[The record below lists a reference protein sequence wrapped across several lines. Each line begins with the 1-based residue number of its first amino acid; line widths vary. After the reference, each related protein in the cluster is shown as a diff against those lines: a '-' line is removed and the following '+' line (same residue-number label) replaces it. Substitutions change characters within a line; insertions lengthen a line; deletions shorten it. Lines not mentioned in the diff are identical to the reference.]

1 MQTSMDVPK
10 PHSTFDHLT
19 SHYPPWAKLLARK
32 YFTKTLIQFILHGNV
47 RDLVRLENP
56 DTEDINYVGLIDF
69 LANELFVARDIVVLY
84 DRAAG
89 IHFLDAQMQK
99 DFNHAISG
107 HDSLFGTEY
116 AKKRPRNPSQ
126 VLAIL
131 DNYFRLR
138 LNSGKRIACIIDYA
152 ETIIPMAEA
161 SMYSA
166 DDRSAL
172 VNLQRWAHDPLFL
185 QHDFTICLI
194 TENLSDLN
202 QQHVQSPWTAEINI
216 PLPENEERFT
226 FAEWATNDS
235 LSVFEQYSELTLDL
249 FAQNTPGLGYT
260 QLQTILADTLENK
273 SHLNFDHLTELKKR
287 MIEESAFGM
296 LEFVESNNNLDD
308 VAGHHEAKTHLR
320 HAASALRQGMHE
332 VMPMGYLVSGP
343 VGTGKTFL
351 ITCFANEI
359 GIPMVK
365 LKNFRSQWQGQT
377 EGNLERILNLLE
389 AMPPVAVMIDE
400 ADAALGNRDASG
412 DSGVSKRVFG
422 QIASFMSKPEHRGR
436 IIFFLITARP
446 DLMPVDLKR
455 QGRAEE
461 HIALF
466 YPSTPRD
473 RLELLRVMMRRTDVM
488 LSEDSVPRALLNGDT
503 VYSGADMEALLTRA
517 KFRAA
522 AMNGSPNAVTSEI
535 LSFVVGDFVPPS
547 NSEEKELQALVA
559 VMESTSQESL
569 PEMYQSMDRRDIAQ
583 RIQQLKMTVT

>member
-1 MQTSMDVPK
+1 MNNPQQESD
-10 PHSTFDHLT
+10 FDHHT
-19 SHYPPWAKLLARK
+19 APYPEWARVLARK
-32 YFTKTLIQFILHGNV
+32 YFTKTLVQFILHGNV
-47 RDLVRLENP
+47 RDLVRHEKHGS
-56 DTEDINYVGLIDF
+56 DEVDYIGLTHF
-69 LANELFVARDIVVLY
+69 LAHELFAARDIVVLY

-89 IHFLDAQMQK
+89 IHFLDSETSK
-99 DFNHAISG
+99 DFSRAISG

-116 AKKRPRNPSQ
+116 AQKRPRNPSQ
-126 VLAIL
+126 VLSIL

-166 DDRSAL
+166 EDRSAL
-172 VNLQRWAHDPLFL
+172 VNLQRWAHDSLFL

-202 QQHVQSPWTAEINI
+202 QQLVQSPWTAEITI
-216 PLPENEERFT
+216 PLPEKVDRLSFAQWSTKKSRARFADYSDLSLEEF
-226 FAEWATNDS
+226 S
-235 LSVFEQYSELTLDL
+235 
-249 FAQNTPGLGYT
+249 QNTPGLGYT
-260 QLQTILADTLENK
+260 QLRTILADTLENK
-273 SHLNFDHLTELKKR
+273 TYLSFNHLSELKKSL
-287 MIEESAFGM
+287 IEESAFGM
-296 LEFVESNNNLDD
+296 LEFVESQHGLDD
-308 VAGHHEAKTHLR
+308 VAGHAEAKTHLR
-320 HAASALRQGMHE
+320 QAAAALRQGLCE
-332 VMPMGYLVSGP
+332 VLPMGYLVSGP

-351 ITCFANEI
+351 INCFASEI

-400 ADAALGNRDASG
+400 ADAALGNRDAEG

-446 DLMPVDLKR
+446 DLVPIDLKR

-461 HIALF
+461 HLALF
-466 YPSTPRD
+466 YPSTPED
-473 RLELLRVMMRRTDVM
+473 RFELLQVMMRRTKLD
-488 LSEDSVPRALLNGDT
+488 LPEESIPQALLSGTT

-522 AMNGSPNAVTSEI
+522 AEQNNPSAVTAEI
-535 LSFVVGDFVPPS
+535 LHSVVQDFIPPA
-547 NSEEKELQALVA
+547 NSDEKELQALVA
-559 VMESTSQESL
+559 VLESTSKESL
-569 PEMYQSMDRRDIAQ
+569 PELYQSMDRTKIIERVNT
-583 RIQQLKMTVT
+583 LKLRLT